1 MYATL
6 VGQEFRSH
14 GRACA
19 VITGL
24 DLLTGLL
31 LTGLGMLPVPVLGEL
46 CARLGLL
53 VLGALP
59 VIVLVYLA
67 VVYWQTM
74 YGQRGYFTFSLPVRG
89 RVVFW
94 AKVTHGSC
102 WLLMSSAVM
111 IIALALHVWLLSI
124 PEGKR
129 LGDLVDVLRGYYDAI
144 DARFL
149 WAMVALALVSA
160 LCIVIECAGVMSV
173 GARSRWAHLGIGAPI
188 IGLVLLEVVSQALSL
203 VLMLVVP
210 VGLRLDGPEGG
221 GMRLVVGDMA
231 TPLLDA
237 IRGGTD
243 PTTVGLGSALLGP
256 LLATVLAIWAVN
268 SIEHHT
274 SHRAPHLAALSGS
287 RRCAARRSS
296 GRCRSAGPWR
306 SAGIVA
312 ERKATAPST
321 STTMR
326 MTRPSST
333 SPGPRWT
340 GVRRSCPRAPSR
352 CSSCSPRPG
361 ASDSGEALLLSSAA
375 GRAGRSPGA
384 QPLVSSTARENSA
397 SIAGFGRW
405 VRSETTIATTRF
417 ATKPGSSSYRVKTPP
432 RVSPRWSQ
440 RNTSAAP
447 TIMPEAAPAVVSRR
461 HHRASRVV
469 GPKPA
474 PKPAQAKATRPRI
487 VSLRP
492 TARAMATTAT
502 ASTPM
507 RPAQTPLAGV
517 RGLRVT
523 PR

>member
-173 GARSRWAHLGIGAPI
+173 GARSHWARLGIGAPI
-188 IGLVLLEVVSQALSL
+188 IGFVLLEVVSQALSL

-237 IRGGTD
+237 IRGGID

-274 SHRAPHLAALSGS
+274 S
-287 RRCAARRSS
+287 
-296 GRCRSAGPWR
+296 
-306 SAGIVA
+306 
-312 ERKATAPST
+312 
-321 STTMR
+321 
-326 MTRPSST
+326 
-333 SPGPRWT
+333 
-340 GVRRSCPRAPSR
+340 
-352 CSSCSPRPG
+352 
-361 ASDSGEALLLSSAA
+361 
-375 GRAGRSPGA
+375 
-384 QPLVSSTARENSA
+384 
-397 SIAGFGRW
+397 
-405 VRSETTIATTRF
+405 
-417 ATKPGSSSYRVKTPP
+417 
-432 RVSPRWSQ
+432 
-440 RNTSAAP
+440 
-447 TIMPEAAPAVVSRR
+447 
-461 HHRASRVV
+461 
-469 GPKPA
+469 
-474 PKPAQAKATRPRI
+474 
-487 VSLRP
+487 LR
-492 TARAMATTAT
+492 
-502 ASTPM
+502 
-507 RPAQTPLAGV
+507 
-517 RGLRVT
+517 
-523 PR
+523 

>member
-94 AKVTHGSC
+94 AKVTRGSC
-102 WLLMSSAVM
+102 WLLMSSAVK

-274 SHRAPHLAALSGS
+274 S
-287 RRCAARRSS
+287 
-296 GRCRSAGPWR
+296 
-306 SAGIVA
+306 
-312 ERKATAPST
+312 
-321 STTMR
+321 
-326 MTRPSST
+326 
-333 SPGPRWT
+333 
-340 GVRRSCPRAPSR
+340 
-352 CSSCSPRPG
+352 
-361 ASDSGEALLLSSAA
+361 
-375 GRAGRSPGA
+375 
-384 QPLVSSTARENSA
+384 
-397 SIAGFGRW
+397 
-405 VRSETTIATTRF
+405 
-417 ATKPGSSSYRVKTPP
+417 
-432 RVSPRWSQ
+432 
-440 RNTSAAP
+440 
-447 TIMPEAAPAVVSRR
+447 
-461 HHRASRVV
+461 
-469 GPKPA
+469 
-474 PKPAQAKATRPRI
+474 
-487 VSLRP
+487 LR
-492 TARAMATTAT
+492 
-502 ASTPM
+502 
-507 RPAQTPLAGV
+507 
-517 RGLRVT
+517 
-523 PR
+523 

>member
-102 WLLMSSAVM
+102 WLLMSSVVM

-274 SHRAPHLAALSGS
+274 S
-287 RRCAARRSS
+287 
-296 GRCRSAGPWR
+296 
-306 SAGIVA
+306 
-312 ERKATAPST
+312 
-321 STTMR
+321 
-326 MTRPSST
+326 
-333 SPGPRWT
+333 
-340 GVRRSCPRAPSR
+340 
-352 CSSCSPRPG
+352 
-361 ASDSGEALLLSSAA
+361 
-375 GRAGRSPGA
+375 
-384 QPLVSSTARENSA
+384 
-397 SIAGFGRW
+397 
-405 VRSETTIATTRF
+405 
-417 ATKPGSSSYRVKTPP
+417 
-432 RVSPRWSQ
+432 
-440 RNTSAAP
+440 
-447 TIMPEAAPAVVSRR
+447 
-461 HHRASRVV
+461 
-469 GPKPA
+469 
-474 PKPAQAKATRPRI
+474 
-487 VSLRP
+487 LR
-492 TARAMATTAT
+492 
-502 ASTPM
+502 
-507 RPAQTPLAGV
+507 
-517 RGLRVT
+517 
-523 PR
+523 

>member
-243 PTTVGLGSALLGP
+243 PTTVGFGSALLGP

-274 SHRAPHLAALSGS
+274 S
-287 RRCAARRSS
+287 
-296 GRCRSAGPWR
+296 
-306 SAGIVA
+306 
-312 ERKATAPST
+312 
-321 STTMR
+321 
-326 MTRPSST
+326 
-333 SPGPRWT
+333 
-340 GVRRSCPRAPSR
+340 
-352 CSSCSPRPG
+352 
-361 ASDSGEALLLSSAA
+361 
-375 GRAGRSPGA
+375 
-384 QPLVSSTARENSA
+384 
-397 SIAGFGRW
+397 
-405 VRSETTIATTRF
+405 
-417 ATKPGSSSYRVKTPP
+417 
-432 RVSPRWSQ
+432 
-440 RNTSAAP
+440 
-447 TIMPEAAPAVVSRR
+447 
-461 HHRASRVV
+461 
-469 GPKPA
+469 
-474 PKPAQAKATRPRI
+474 
-487 VSLRP
+487 LR
-492 TARAMATTAT
+492 
-502 ASTPM
+502 
-507 RPAQTPLAGV
+507 
-517 RGLRVT
+517 
-523 PR
+523 